1 MAVWVFVV
9 PAAAQTCSFAETP
22 LQFGPM
28 SLISGTAVNV
38 TGRLSISCSGVAG
51 RRIYV
56 CRHLGAGTGGVLA
69 GTGAKRFMTSAN
81 GTLDF
86 NIYRNSTYTS
96 IWGSGFWGLPPAPSG
111 LVITLGS
118 TGRATASLP
127 VYGRVLASQSG
138 AAAGVYASSFT
149 GADAWATY
157 AYDAT
162 SCAQVGNARAVA
174 VPLQVTGTV
183 LSTCRVSATP
193 INFGTA
199 SLLQNG
205 VDAQGAIAVTCSRG
219 TPFAIKLGGGNAAA
233 TDPRSRSLRQSS
245 GALVTYGIFQD
256 AARTIAWGNQQSND
270 LNVAAATGLTQVFPA
285 FGRVPAQRATPGT
298 YSDTVLVEVTY

>member
-1 MAVWVFVV
+1 
-9 PAAAQTCSFAETP
+9 
-22 LQFGPM
+22 M
-28 SLISGTAVNV
+28 SLIGGAAVNV
-38 TGRLSISCSGVAG
+38 TGRLSMSCSGAAG

-56 CRHLGAGTGGVLA
+56 CSHLGAGTGGVLA
-69 GTGAKRFMTSAN
+69 GTGARRYMTSAN
-81 GTLDF
+81 GRLDF
-86 NIYRNSTYTS
+86 NIYRNSNYTVV
-96 IWGSGFWGLPPAPSG
+96 WGSSFWGLPPTPAA
-111 LVITLGS
+111 LTVTLGS
-118 TGRATASLP
+118 NGRATASLP
-127 VYGRVLASQSG
+127 VYGRVLVSQSG
-138 AAAGVYASSFT
+138 AAAGVYTSSFN
-149 GADAWATY
+149 GSDAWATY

-162 SCAQVGNARAVA
+162 SCAQVGSARAVA

-183 LSTCRVSATP
+183 LSACRVSATP

-199 SLLQNG
+199 SLLRNG
-205 VDAQGAIAVTCSRG
+205 VDAQGTISVTCSRG

-256 AARTIAWGNQQSND
+256 AARTIPWGNQESND